1 MLPVGPVSIVT
12 VGGWFSVT
20 VKAWD
25 QGDSPVTNAVVE
37 LSGGGLAGGKVVG
50 RTDGDGVCIFTN
62 LSLELGTD
70 QTTTIDVKV
79 TKADYET
86 GTTEIVV
93 VCLP

>member
-1 MLPVGPVSIVT
+1 MEAHGGGPYTNAS
-12 VGGWFSVT
+12 FNVT

-25 QGDSPVTNAVVE
+25 LDDSPVTNAVVE
-37 LSGGGLAGGKVVG
+37 LSGGGLTGGKVVG
-50 RTDGDGVCIFTN
+50 QTDGNGVCEFTG

-86 GTTEIVV
+86 GHTEIVV